1 MEMHQNWGIN
11 FPQICPFSTK
21 FDLYLAPVR
30 KTRYNKAVEKA
41 YLQELNSDLFA
52 ARAEE
57 PPAGAEC
64 TCAEDREIQIGG
76 DPMADFLSSNSM
88 LMLERAMNF
97 QWTKQ
102 RAIADNVVNAETPNY
117 KTKYVTFEEALRKNI
132 WSAAQQDT
140 PLSSMRQAI
149 GSTAPK
155 VHVADDE
162 TARMDGNGVNV
173 AEQQI
178 ELVRNAFQMQYVYRA
193 ISGDMS
199 RLLMAIRGQ

>member
-1 MEMHQNWGIN
+1 
-11 FPQICPFSTK
+11 
-21 FDLYLAPVR
+21 
-30 KTRYNKAVEKA
+30 
-41 YLQELNSDLFA
+41 
-52 ARAEE
+52 
-57 PPAGAEC
+57 
-64 TCAEDREIQIGG
+64 
-76 DPMADFLSSNSM
+76 MADFLSSNSM

-102 RAIADNVVNAETPNY
+102 RAITDNVVNAETPDY

-132 WSAAQQDT
+132 WAAAQRGA
-140 PLSSMRQAI
+140 PLASMREAI

-155 VHVADDE
+155 VRVADDE

-178 ELVRNAFQMQYVYRA
+178 ELVRNAFQIQHVYRA
-193 ISGDMS
+193 ISSDMS

>member
-1 MEMHQNWGIN
+1 
-11 FPQICPFSTK
+11 
-21 FDLYLAPVR
+21 
-30 KTRYNKAVEKA
+30 
-41 YLQELNSDLFA
+41 
-52 ARAEE
+52 
-57 PPAGAEC
+57 
-64 TCAEDREIQIGG
+64 
-76 DPMADFLSSNSM
+76 MADFLSSNSM

-102 RAIADNVVNAETPNY
+102 RAIADNVVNAETPDY

-132 WSAAQQDT
+132 WSAAQRGA
-140 PLSSMRQAI
+140 PLSSMREAI

-178 ELVRNAFQMQYVYRA
+178 ELVRNAFQMQHVYRA